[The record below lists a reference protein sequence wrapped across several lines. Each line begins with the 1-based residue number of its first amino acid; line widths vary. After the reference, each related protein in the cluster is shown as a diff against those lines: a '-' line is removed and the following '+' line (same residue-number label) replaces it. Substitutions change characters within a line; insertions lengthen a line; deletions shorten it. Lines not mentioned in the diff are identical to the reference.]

1 MEKKRKSSSATSSA
15 TTSCNSTVSKKSKT
29 KDDVNNV
36 VAMGRE
42 IGQFDLN
49 WNHTEGGVKAY
60 DIKSRPGYHTIY
72 GGLWDEGMINANMR
86 YMLKA
91 FFVKYLEKSLPFLNA
106 VFEDKDRR
114 LGEWRKTHPV
124 DDEDFKEEL
133 SEIKKNYS
141 LYNEYDTNPDDELF
155 VDFDFW
161 KDHKSYFETF
171 EGTFN
176 FNGRKGKM
184 WLDVQYFG
192 SFHRFLRMDEES
204 PFCLTFDSNMPIDVL
219 KAMQKK
225 FMEDDFY
232 FELSSYSFFITEHV
246 EQRIE
251 NLTDYFT
258 TSFSKDYKKLPA
270 EYCNIVQIL
279 KELPPTKYAVSFLT
293 GYGEQDPA
301 NTATFVKLYDTELDM
316 VVGKALLSYYNSEMG
331 IPGPTIQL
339 FEISKKYRRK
349 KLGTIFYYAI
359 ETWLRLKYTQTQRY
373 GNIGDYCMMATYL
386 VNDGYKFFAKLG
398 FKDNVKWDE
407 KVKFVFYM
415 DDTPTLSIFKNW
427 DTK

>member
-1 MEKKRKSSSATSSA
+1 MKKKRKSSSATSSA
-15 TTSCNSTVSKKSKT
+15 TTSSNSTVSKKSKT

-36 VAMGRE
+36 LAVGRE
-42 IGQFDLN
+42 GRFGLN
-49 WNHTEGGVKAY
+49 WNYTEGGVKAY

-72 GGLWDEGMINANMR
+72 GAIGEEGVINADMR

-91 FFVKYLEKSLPFLNA
+91 FFVEYLEKSLTFLNA

-124 DDEDFKEEL
+124 DEAFKKEL
-133 SEIKKNYS
+133 SKIKKNYEKENGDS
-141 LYNEYDTNPDDELF
+141 DPEDALF
-155 VDFDFW
+155 ADFDFW
-161 KDHKSYFETF
+161 KDNKSYFETF
-171 EGTFN
+171 EGTYN

-192 SFHRFLRMDEES
+192 FFGPFRARDEES

-219 KAMQKK
+219 KAIQKK
-225 FMEDDFY
+225 FMED
-232 FELSSYSFFITEHV
+232 ELYCYWSCDSFFITEHV
-246 EQRIE
+246 EQRID

-270 EYCNIVQIL
+270 EYSNIVQIL

-293 GYGEQDPA
+293 GYGEKDPA

-316 VVGKALLSYYNSEMG
+316 VVGKALLSYYNSEMC

-359 ETWLRLKYTQTQRY
+359 ETWLRLKYTQAQRY
-373 GNIGDYCMMATYL
+373 GNGDYCMMATHL
-386 VNDGYKFFAKLG
+386 VDDGYKFFAKLPG
-398 FKDNVKWDE
+398 FKDNGIWDE
-407 KVKFVFYM
+407 KVKFVFYK
-415 DDTPTLSIFKNW
+415 DDKTR
-427 DTK
+427 